1 MSENDDRRVESRLGA
16 ISGGYNSSVDKI
28 QEMQARAVEH
38 QRLEGPE
45 PKEQFLAVL
54 QKGKKPVAEREP
66 TEKEKKY
73 ASLPKAG
80 PRPNGVSSSFRA
92 KLGNAQSDEN
102 VVLKG

>member
-1 MSENDDRRVESRLGA
+1 MRAVDRVPTSACRQAHAVG
-16 ISGGYNSSVDKI
+16 SVPPSAYP
-28 QEMQARAVEH
+28 QARAVEH
-38 QRLEGPE
+38 QRLNGPK

-92 KLGNAQSDEN
+92 KLGNTQSDEN